1 MLDIRTESG
10 ASFTVVRLGGELTE
24 QDVERLTDELA
35 EVAYGDKARVAIELS
50 GLKTID
56 SSGLSAL
63 ITVVTR
69 SRLTQGRVVLVAP
82 SPFVSGVL
90 SVTRLDTWFDLCET
104 LVEAERM
111 LS

>member
-10 ASFTVVRLGGELTE
+10 ASFTVVRLAGELTE
-24 QDVERLTDELA
+24 LDVEQLTEVFGD
-35 EVAYGDKARVAIELS
+35 VAYGDNARVAVELS

-69 SRLTQGRVVLVAP
+69 SRLTQGRLVLVAP
-82 SPFVSGVL
+82 SPFVAGVL
-90 SVTRLDTWFDLCET
+90 GVTRLDTWFDLCDS

>member
-10 ASFTVVRLGGELTE
+10 ASFTVVRLAGELTE
-24 QDVERLTDELA
+24 LDAERLTDVLA
-35 EVAYGDKARVAIELS
+35 DIAYGDNARVAVELS

-63 ITVVTR
+63 ITIVTR
-69 SRLTQGRVVLVAP
+69 SRLTQGRVVLVTP
-82 SPFVSGVL
+82 SPFVSGIL
-90 SVTRLDTWFDLCET
+90 SVTRLDTWFDLCDT

>member
-10 ASFTVVRLGGELTE
+10 ESLTVVRLAGELTE
-24 QDVERLTDELA
+24 LDVERLTDVFSD
-35 EVAYGDKARVAIELS
+35 VAYGDNARVAVELS

-56 SSGLSAL
+56 SNGLSAL

-82 SPFVSGVL
+82 SPFVSGIL
-90 SVTRLDTWFDLCET
+90 SVTRLDTWFDLCDN
-104 LVEAERM
+104 LAEAERM

>member
-10 ASFTVVRLGGELTE
+10 ASLTVVRLTGELTE
-24 QDVERLTDELA
+24 LDVERLTDVFSD
-35 EVAYGDKARVAIELS
+35 VAYGDNARVAVELS

-63 ITVVTR
+63 ITIVTR

-82 SPFVSGVL
+82 SPFVAGVL
-90 SVTRLDTWFDLCET
+90 SVTRLDTWFDLCDN